1 MIKSMTGFGRGEF
14 SDGKRNVIVEIKTV
28 NHRYA
33 DITVKMP
40 KRYLFAEEKIKGI
53 VKQQMKRG
61 KADVSIIVENLTEG
75 DITVNL
81 NTPVADQYI
90 ARLRELKEGYDLEG
104 DIDIGLVSSMPDV
117 LKVIPDVAD
126 EEEVSASICKAVELA
141 AANLGEMRAIEG
153 EKLAADLI
161 NRGETVKEIVRKI
174 GERAPQVAIEYKDKM
189 YSRIQELLDD
199 KVDVPEERILVEAA
213 IFADKAS
220 ITEELVRLDSHMNQ
234 LRTFLTDGD
243 GAIGKK
249 LDFLVQEM
257 NREANTIG
265 SKANDLEIT
274 SLMLE
279 AKSEIEKIREQVQNI
294 E

>member
-1 MIKSMTGFGRGEF
+1 MIKSMTGFGRGEYV
-14 SDGKRNVIVEIKTV
+14 DDVRKVTVEIRAV
-28 NHRYA
+28 NHRYC
-33 DITVKMP
+33 DIYIKMP
-40 KRYLFAEEKIKGI
+40 RKYSFAEEKIKGI

-104 DIDIGLVSSMPDV
+104 DIDIRLVSSMPDV

-161 NRGETVKEIVRKI
+161 NRIRP
-174 GERAPQVAIEYKDKM
+174 AVAIPTHYCSVVGSKYDAVVFAE
-189 YSRIQELLDD
+189 
-199 KVDVPEERILVEAA
+199 KVDPTISVE
-213 IFADKAS
+213 IK
-220 ITEELVRLDSHMNQ
+220 MP
-234 LRTFLTDGD
+234 
-243 GAIGKK
+243 
-249 LDFLVQEM
+249 
-257 NREANTIG
+257 
-265 SKANDLEIT
+265 
-274 SLMLE
+274 
-279 AKSEIEKIREQVQNI
+279 
-294 E
+294 